1 MMESVFGLAY
11 FVMESVYVNCMKNFK
26 VRLYESH
33 GIDSES
39 HGIDSET
46 HGIQWLIFDAISGL
60 FL

>member
-11 FVMESVYVNCMKNFK
+11 FVMESVYVNCIKNFK
-26 VRLYESH
+26 VRLY
-33 GIDSES
+33 ES